1 MADVLG
7 VSSNWAGSC
16 SSANRTTDAVVSS
29 LLCED
34 RCTILGRVFCCGDN
48 DMSSSSLN
56 TTEVFLR
63 LERGGVPR
71 ASLISLYLGFRSV
84 FVFVGVCVV
93 VADGGEG
100 SQLIMCII
108 IDLGG
113 LRERGVRR
121 GIKVLI

>member
-71 ASLISLYLGFRSV
+71 ASLMYLCIWDFDLCLWE
-84 FVFVGVCVV
+84 CVV
-93 VADGGEG
+93 VA
-100 SQLIMCII
+100 
-108 IDLGG
+108 
-113 LRERGVRR
+113 ERDPN
-121 GIKVLI
+121 